1 MEFLPHF
8 NQSASGSVE
17 QLPPQTALSDAMDAA
32 EVVEDLVYIEWLQSE
47 FLKVQSSSLGPASDQ
62 GSLKISVGSGQD
74 LCFTQDPSDTYTCYR
89 LIATAMQSSGGNM
102 IYTHTENKKQLAR
115 QIPYL
120 ME

>member
-47 FLKVQSSSLGPASDQ
+47 FLKVQSSSLGSQAQLQTKDLLK
-62 GSLKISVGSGQD
+62 SLWAVA
-74 LCFTQDPSDTYTCYR
+74 R
-89 LIATAMQSSGGNM
+89 
-102 IYTHTENKKQLAR
+102 IYVLLRIQVILTHA
-115 QIPYL
+115 ID
-120 ME
+120 